1 MDDRRQRLDA
11 ARLYLVCDAQG
22 DEFLHAALRGGVD
35 IVQLRCKDAS
45 DDEIRVAASRFAR
58 ICARHGALFILN
70 DRPDLAADLGADGV
84 HVGQDDVPVLQARRI
99 VGAERIIGLSTHS
112 EQQIDAAGDEVDYIA
127 VGPVHETPTKPGR
140 PAVGVELVRYAARR
154 ARVPFFAIGGLNA
167 RNATDVRRAGAK
179 RIVVVRALTEA
190 AEPEHAA
197 QQLRAAIVAE
207 PSEVQIGTT

>member
-1 MDDRRQRLDA
+1 
-11 ARLYLVCDAQG
+11 LVCDAQG
-22 DEFLHAALRGGVD
+22 DEFLRAALRGGVD
-35 IVQLRCKDAS
+35 IVQLRMKDAS
-45 DDEIRVAASRFAR
+45 DDDIRMAASRFAR

-70 DRPDLAADLGADGV
+70 DRPDLAAEVGADGV
-84 HVGQDDVPVLQARRI
+84 HVGQDDAPVPEARRI
-99 VGAERIIGLSTHS
+99 AGDERIIGLSTHS

-140 PAVGVELVRYAARR
+140 PAVGVELVRYAARH

-167 RNATDVRRAGAK
+167 RNAADVRGAGAR

-197 QQLRAAIVAE
+197 HELRAAIVAE